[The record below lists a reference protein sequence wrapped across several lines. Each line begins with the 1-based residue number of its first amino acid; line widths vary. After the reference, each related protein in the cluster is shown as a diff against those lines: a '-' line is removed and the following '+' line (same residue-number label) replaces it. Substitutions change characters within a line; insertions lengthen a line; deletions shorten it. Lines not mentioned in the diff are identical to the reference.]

1 MSNDWP
7 DWITDWPKT
16 AALQRFSANKH
27 GDYLKWQTGIDALPR
42 LQTGAVTLDSP
53 AITCALPEASDADLA
68 QMENCL
74 RRLHPW
80 RKGPFQLGPLHIDTE
95 WRSDWKWD
103 RLAPAM
109 GSLDGQRILDIGC
122 GNGYFGWRMLGAGAD
137 SVIGV
142 DPTLLFCMQHR
153 AIQHF
158 LQHSR
163 HWVLP
168 LGIEELT
175 ATHRF
180 DWVLSMGVLYHRKD
194 PHEHIRQLHRL
205 TEPGG
210 RCVMETLIVDGEQ
223 VLYPDDR
230 YARMR
235 NIGAI
240 PDLGS
245 LQRWMLAA
253 GFHNIE
259 IIDVSTTRLEEQ
271 RSTPWMQFES
281 LDKALDPTDP
291 SKTVE
296 GLPRP
301 RRAMLVGGRR

>member
-1 MSNDWP
+1 MSSPWP
-7 DWITDWPKT
+7 DWITDWPK
-16 AALQRFSANKH
+16 AMALQRFSAKNH
-27 GDYLKWQTGIDALPR
+27 GDYTKWQTAIEALPQ
-42 LQTGAVTLDSP
+42 LQSDTAALDRP
-53 AITCALPEASDADLA
+53 AITCELSGATETDLA
-68 QMENCL
+68 RMESCL
-74 RRLHPW
+74 RQLHPW
-80 RKGPFQLGPLHIDTE
+80 RKGPFQLGPLYIDTE

-103 RLAPAM
+103 RLASAM
-109 GSLDGQRILDIGC
+109 GALDGQRILDIGC
-122 GNGYFGWRMLGAGAD
+122 GNGYFGWRMLGAGAA
-137 SVIGV
+137 SVVGV

-158 LQHSR
+158 LQHPQ

-175 ATHRF
+175 TTHRF
-180 DWVLSMGVLYHRKD
+180 DWVLSMGVLYHRRD

-210 RCVMETLIVDGEQ
+210 KCVMETLIVEGAH
-223 VLYPDDR
+223 VLYPEGR

-245 LQRWMLAA
+245 LERWMLDA
-253 GFHNIE
+253 GFQNIQVV
-259 IIDVSTTRLEEQ
+259 DVSTTGLDEQ
-271 RSTPWMQFES
+271 RSTSWMQFES
-281 LDKALDPTDP
+281 LDKALDPSDP

-296 GLPRP
+296 GLPGP
-301 RRAMLVGGRR
+301 RRAMLIGERG